1 MFRDEMLSRVNYYW
15 RLVATGI
22 SFSIFGL
29 GGALLSLTIF
39 PIVNLL
45 IWNQKKRKVVGQYI
59 VHLSFRFFIGFMN
72 RAGLL
77 DYEIVGRE
85 KLDGQPCLIL
95 ANHPSLIDVVF
106 LISFMKKVDCIV
118 KQSLL
123 HNPFTIG
130 PVRAAGYIGNSGAER
145 LVDDCVQSLVS
156 GNSLVMFPEGTR
168 SKPGQ
173 PLNFQRGAANMVV
186 RAECPIRPVTISV
199 NPATLTK
206 AEKWYQIPPTKIKV
220 VIRVGDDLDV
230 MPLISSAPNQTIAT
244 RQLTRYLED
253 YFTEEAKANG

>member
-1 MFRDEMLSRVNYYW
+1 MFNRINYCW
-15 RLVATGI
+15 RLAATGI

-29 GGALLSLTIF
+29 GGVLLSLTVF
-39 PIVNLL
+39 PVVNLL
-45 IWNQKKRKVVGQYI
+45 IWNDKKRKVVGQYI
-59 VHLSFRFFIGFMN
+59 VHLSFRFFIGFMS
-72 RAGLL
+72 RVEIL
-77 DYEIVGRE
+77 DYEIIGRE
-85 KLDGQPCLIL
+85 KLGGPPSLIL

-123 HNPFTIG
+123 RNPFTIG

-145 LVDDCVQSLVS
+145 LVDDCVQSLAS

-168 SKPGQ
+168 SKSGH
-173 PLNFQRGAANMVV
+173 PLRFQRGAANMVV
-186 RAECPIRPVTISV
+186 RAGCPIRPVTISV
-199 NPATLTK
+199 NPTTLTK
-206 AEKWYQIPPTKIKV
+206 AEKWYQIPLTKVKV

-244 RQLTRYLED
+244 RLLTRYLEE
-253 YFTEEAKANG
+253 YFTEEVKENG

>member
-1 MFRDEMLSRVNYYW
+1 MFSRLNYCW
-15 RLVATGI
+15 RLIATAI

-29 GGALLSLTIF
+29 GGVLLSLTIF

-45 IWNQKKRKVVGQYI
+45 IWNQKRRKVVGQYI

-72 RAGLL
+72 RTGIL

-85 KLDGQPCLIL
+85 KLNGQPCLIL
-95 ANHPSLIDVVF
+95 VNHPSLIDVVF

-123 HNPFTIG
+123 RNPFTIG
-130 PVRAAGYIGNSGAER
+130 PVRAAGYIGNGGAER
-145 LVDDCVQSLVS
+145 LVDDCVQSLAS

-173 PLNFQRGAANMVV
+173 PLSFQRGAANMVV

-199 NPATLTK
+199 NPTTLTK
-206 AEKWYQIPPTKIKV
+206 AEKWYQIPPKKFKV
-220 VIRVGDDLDV
+220 VIRIGDDLDV
-230 MPLISSAPNQTIAT
+230 MPLIASAPNQTIAT
-244 RQLTRYLED
+244 RQLTRYLEE
-253 YFTEEAKANG
+253 YFTEETKANG